1 MRETKGSAEITETD
15 LVIIEALQLSPRAT
29 WARIGGA
36 TDLDPTTA
44 ARRWRRLAESGMA
57 WITAYQVSH
66 AQRPL
71 RAGFVDI
78 TCHPEAVRR
87 VADELATWPALAS
100 VERTTAAAQLFCL
113 ALAESL
119 ADLDDLVH
127 RAVAEIP
134 GVTGTSVRIATRPYR
149 EGSEWLVRALSGAQ
163 RAQLTD
169 AGPAKPTTRNLLP
182 EELSIATPLGV
193 DGRRSS
199 TEIASALG
207 CPEAL
212 VRRRISRL
220 VRDRV
225 LRFRCDVSHVL
236 AGWPVIAQLRL
247 RVPGDRLDTVGKALA
262 TLPQTRLCLA
272 TTGAENLLLQ
282 VWLRSPDEVADLEHT
297 ITRRFP
303 EVSVGSRDVTL
314 RAVKRMGRLL
324 DDRGRNIGYVPVASW
339 GASTH
344 A

>member
-1 MRETKGSAEITETD
+1 MRESKESAEITETD

-29 WARIGGA
+29 WARIGSA
-36 TDLDPTTA
+36 TDVDPTTA

-87 VADELATWPALAS
+87 VADELASWPAVAS

-113 ALAESL
+113 TLAESL
-119 ADLDDLVH
+119 SDLDDLVH
-127 RAVAEIP
+127 RNVAEIP

-169 AGPAKPTTRNLLP
+169 GSPAKPTTRDLLP
-182 EELSIATPLGV
+182 EEQSIAMPLGI

-199 TEIASALG
+199 AEIAAALG
-207 CPEAL
+207 YPEAL

-247 RVPGDRLDTVGKALA
+247 RVPGDRLDTIGKALA

-272 TTGAENLLLQ
+272 TTGAENLLVQ

-303 EVSVGSRDVTL
+303 EVSVGCRDITL

-339 GASTH
+339 SAS
-344 A
+344 ARA